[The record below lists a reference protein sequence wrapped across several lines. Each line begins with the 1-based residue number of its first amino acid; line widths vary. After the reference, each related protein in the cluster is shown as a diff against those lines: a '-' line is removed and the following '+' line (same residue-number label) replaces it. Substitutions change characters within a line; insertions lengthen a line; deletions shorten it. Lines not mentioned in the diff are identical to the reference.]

1 MTASGRG
8 GRFRGAP
15 AALRPRGN
23 PLIRLQIPA
32 PAQRLDTS
40 RSAPM
45 RPAGP
50 SDLAAPRQPDAG
62 ERSAAPVS
70 GIGTHRP
77 DDAEL
82 KSRTRRVD
90 NRLAGRPAHPLGIGL
105 HLRQP
110 KRATKRSGAEG

>member
-23 PLIRLQIPA
+23 PLIRLEIPA

-40 RSAPM
+40 RSAPV

-62 ERSAAPVS
+62 EQSAAPVS
-70 GIGTHRP
+70 GIGTAAGGRRGTKVTDPARRQSPCGTASAPAWHRP
-77 DDAEL
+77 
-82 KSRTRRVD
+82 S
-90 NRLAGRPAHPLGIGL
+90 P
-105 HLRQP
+105 
-110 KRATKRSGAEG
+110 